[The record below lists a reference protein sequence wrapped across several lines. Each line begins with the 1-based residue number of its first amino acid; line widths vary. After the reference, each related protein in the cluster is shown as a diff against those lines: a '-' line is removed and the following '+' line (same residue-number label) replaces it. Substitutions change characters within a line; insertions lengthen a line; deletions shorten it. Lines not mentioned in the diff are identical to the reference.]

1 MQLSNIFEI
10 PVELRQRAM
19 RIVNEIHHNASAYT
33 SWKGQRLQHDRE
45 IVSVPLMGD
54 KYRLLFRFVGLN
66 LLTFCG
72 ACTHQTYDKIIRAP
86 NSGSI
91 KPMRAIMDER
101 LEKLSASQPETQEP
115 ERHQPQLTLVQR
127 EQEPQPAEE
136 QPAEQARAERKP
148 RNSDAG
154 RLIRDAVMVIE
165 VGEEFVPFLFCEKLD
180 VSDTAVSKVMADL
193 TRDGIVRLVGREGTR
208 AKYERL
214 AQTEAEI
221 STADLLAR
229 IHRDL
234 ATLTSRITP
243 AVSIESFSDDDIAME
258 TLRRMAA
265 RKAA

>member
-19 RIVNEIHHNASAYT
+19 RIVNEIHANASVYT

-54 KYRLLFRFVGLN
+54 KYRLLFRFVGMN
-66 LLTFCG
+66 TMTFCG
-72 ACTHQTYDKIIRAP
+72 ACTHQVYDKVIRSS

-91 KPMRAIMDER
+91 KPMRPIMDER
-101 LEKLSASQPETQEP
+101 LERLSEQPA
-115 ERHQPQLTLVQR
+115 ERQQPQLTLVHHAPERQ
-127 EQEPQPAEE
+127 QEAPPEPPA
-136 QPAEQARAERKP
+136 AEQARVERKP

-154 RLIRDAVMVIE
+154 RLIRDAVMAVQ
-165 VGEEFVPFLFCEKLD
+165 VGELFVPFLFCAQLD
-180 VSDTAVSKVMADL
+180 VSDTAVSMAMREL
-193 TRDGIVRLVGREGTR
+193 SEEGIVRMVGREGAR

-214 AQTEAEI
+214 AQPEAEI

-234 ATLTSRITP
+234 ATLTSRIKPT
-243 AVSIESFSDDDIAME
+243 VSIESFSDDDIAME